1 RSTIRAFAG
10 RSRVSPFGVYCGR
23 SGLRNG
29 PFLSTRFTNQAHAD
43 VQMTVQAVKA
53 AMTNAKIMMETSMK
67 FQRLAA
73 RVLVMGLLFNSAAI
87 VGLRAEIRA
96 PVYVVIEADEITDA
110 EGFRESYIKL
120 IPPGVVETK
129 FADGRV
135 LALSQNITALDG
147 PAPKFIAIL
156 AF

>member
-1 RSTIRAFAG
+1 
-10 RSRVSPFGVYCGR
+10 
-23 SGLRNG
+23 
-29 PFLSTRFTNQAHAD
+29 
-43 VQMTVQAVKA
+43 MTVQAMKA

-73 RVLVMGLLFNSAAI
+73 IVLVMGLLFNSAAI

-156 AF
+156 AFPNVEKANAFNENMKDITTTRQKNTKTRSFIVDNTNTGVRPF